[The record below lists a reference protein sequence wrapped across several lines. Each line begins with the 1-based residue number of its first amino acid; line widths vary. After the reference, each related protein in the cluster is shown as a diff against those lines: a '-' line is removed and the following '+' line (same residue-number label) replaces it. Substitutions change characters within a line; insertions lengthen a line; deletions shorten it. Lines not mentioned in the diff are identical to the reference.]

1 MKEQT
6 RQPAGQGRPAGPAGW
21 LRRNALPLTALA
33 LSALCCLLFMHRH
46 VNQWLDA
53 DDASEMVL
61 ARLLAQEGGIISPNW
76 HYSTELRVLGHQV
89 VLSLLFRLF
98 SSWHTVRILGL
109 AVLMCLLTASFL
121 YFSHQAGLGRWGIW
135 AAAALWLPLSR
146 TYVHFVFRH
155 FGYISFLAYMFL
167 TLGMVFQLD
176 RSAPGGQRRLL
187 YGVLAVFSFA
197 VGLGGVRELL
207 ELYLPLVGALLLP
220 FLAEHRAELQR
231 DGSLPGLA
239 RALLGQPAFCGS
251 LLALAGAAAGA
262 VCNQKLLHR
271 YLSFGSFESVR
282 YQATDWQT
290 FHWFFEDLPKLFG
303 FVVEEP
309 VFSLATLGNLSS
321 VALCGLSFWAAAH
334 ILRRH
339 RQFCRPAV
347 WTAAFF
353 FVSLGMHLFL
363 FATTDMYYTAR
374 YNMLELLLYLP
385 ILAFCGQKLQKHMPK
400 LAKTAGIAVAVM
412 LLMVS
417 AVQYSTHQNRN
428 DNTDIQDIACWLQQ
442 NEYQYGYATFWN
454 CNILTELSNG
464 QIGVQPIGDSG
475 RPQPESIRAL
485 LPYKWLVQCHAEDY
499 RHPDKVFV
507 LLSRDEYALVADAP
521 LFSEDRM
528 LYLNGRYVVFGYNNT
543 QGLYSLVQ

>member
-1 MKEQT
+1 MKERT
-6 RQPAGQGRPAGPAGW
+6 RQPVGQGQLAGPAGW

-33 LSALCCLLFMHRH
+33 LSALCCLLFMHRY

-109 AVLMCLLTASFL
+109 AILMCLLTASFL
-121 YFSHQAGLGRWGIW
+121 YFAHQAGLGRWGIW

-146 TYVHFVFRH
+146 TYVQYVFRN
-155 FGYISFLAYMFL
+155 FGYIPYLVYMFL

-176 RSAPGGQRRLL
+176 RSAPGLRRRLL
-187 YGVLAVFSFA
+187 YGVLAALSFA
-197 VGLGGVRELL
+197 VGLGGVRELM

-220 FLAEHRAELQR
+220 FLAGHRRDLER

-239 RALLGQPAFCGS
+239 RALLGQPALRGS

-271 YLSFGSFESVR
+271 YLSFGSFGDVW
-282 YQATDWQT
+282 YHTIDWQT
-290 FHWFFEDLPKLFG
+290 IHWFFEDLPKLFG

-321 VALCGLSFWAAAH
+321 VALCGLSFWAAVH
-334 ILRRH
+334 ILRRP

-347 WTAAFF
+347 WIAAFF

-363 FATTDMYYTAR
+363 FAATDMYYTAR
-374 YNMLELLLYLP
+374 YNMLELMLYLP
-385 ILAFCGQKLQKHMPK
+385 ILGFCGQKLQKYAPQ

-412 LLMVS
+412 LIMVS
-417 AVQYSTHQNRN
+417 VVQYRTHQDWHENA
-428 DNTDIQDIACWLQQ
+428 DILDITCWLQQ
-442 NEYQYGYATFWN
+442 NEYEYGYATFWN
-454 CNILTELSNG
+454 SNILTELSNG
-464 QIGVQPIGDSG
+464 QIGMLAIGDSG

-485 LPYKWLVQCHAEDY
+485 LPYNWLIRRHAEDY
-499 RHPDKVFV
+499 HHPDKVFV
-507 LLSRDEYALVADAP
+507 LLTRDEYALVADAP

-528 LYLNGRYVVFGYNNT
+528 LYLNGKYVVFGYSDT
-543 QGLYSLVQ
+543 ESLYSLVQ